1 MEAYNKLLD
10 QIDQFIRKYYKNEM
24 VKGMLFFF
32 LTLGITFLFIT
43 TLEYFGR
50 FNSLVRGFLLF
61 SFVGINIYFF
71 SYYFIRPLLKLFSF
85 GKRISRNQAALIIG
99 DFFPDISDRLLNT
112 LQLNQDF
119 TNQTVNLELIRASVS
134 QRASS
139 LSTFNFSSSINIREN
154 NKKYLL
160 YLLPLLFV
168 FIVISSFL
176 PQYFTQSAERV
187 VNFKDEFKPIA
198 PFNFIVS
205 QNTYKVEEG
214 DDLLI
219 QLSLTGKLLPN
230 KVYLVCDKGT
240 FLMDK
245 RAKNL
250 FSFNLPNIR
259 KTSSFYFY
267 ANEFESS
274 KYSIEVIGKSV
285 FKKLSANI
293 IFPKY
298 LGIEEKYIQNIG
310 DLIIPEGTII
320 KWHVLTENTSS
331 VDLIISNDRKHF
343 KTSGFNFNKQFF
355 NTTDVLFMLNNSID
369 SIVDSTFINVSVIK
383 DNYPSISV
391 EPKQDS
397 VSTNLYFFSG
407 YVSDDYG
414 LDKLSFVYKVYS
426 DSSSKQFSFPIQS
439 VSGTSSSF
447 LFSFDFLKANLNLED
462 KVEYYFTIT
471 DNDAIH
477 KGKTTKSLLYTY
489 ELPNLD
495 ILNEK
500 RDDALSN
507 AKSSLSSL
515 MDKSIQFKEKV
526 NRLKKDILKNNSS
539 GYNKIQQV
547 KELKQTQ
554 NDLKEA
560 LESIQNDLKES
571 SKEMESLSKMEDSI
585 SDKQNLIDDLL
596 NEVMDD
602 ELLDLLN
609 KLEDLIKKNDNP
621 NLQKESVDD
630 IESSSND
637 INKQLDRSIEMLK
650 KLQVNE
656 KIDAIEKELDQLS
669 IDQNKLID
677 EISNENMQTEDII
690 DKQSDIEDRFKEI
703 KEDLDVLNKL
713 NNELSNP
720 MDLGSPESLQQN
732 IDNNLTKSNELL
744 NKSKNNKAADNQ
756 QKASDG
762 MRKLSEQLDSKQ
774 KEANKKQQVED
785 ISSLR
790 MILKN
795 LLTVSFNQ
803 EQILNDFL
811 YVNDDSPSYTT
822 FALSQ
827 QKIIDNSSVIRDSL
841 NELAKRQ
848 PKISSFIDKELNL
861 IFKNFSFIADD
872 IDEHRKRLLSIHQQT
887 VMTSFNNLAL
897 LLNESLESMQSQMN
911 SDMPGSGSCNN
922 PGMKGKPK
930 PGKGEV
936 GDMKEILKNQLEQL
950 KNGSKP
956 GGSNPGSNT
965 YPFGLT
971 PMEFS
976 KMAAQQSLIRSKL
989 ESIRDDLNKEGQGH
1003 GNQLN
1008 DLIDDLIQ
1016 QENDLVNKKFSPS
1029 MINRQHNILTRLLES
1044 ENAILERGYDDKRES
1059 KSGKVFKNGNQI
1071 KFEEYK
1077 NQKLKEIEFFRSIDP
1092 LYNKYYKDK
1101 ANDYFNKGI

>member
-1 MEAYNKLLD
+1 
-10 QIDQFIRKYYKNEM
+10 
-24 VKGMLFFF
+24 
-32 LTLGITFLFIT
+32 
-43 TLEYFGR
+43 
-50 FNSLVRGFLLF
+50 
-61 SFVGINIYFF
+61 
-71 SYYFIRPLLKLFSF
+71 
-85 GKRISRNQAALIIG
+85 
-99 DFFPDISDRLLNT
+99 
-112 LQLNQDF
+112 
-119 TNQTVNLELIRASVS
+119 
-134 QRASS
+134 
-139 LSTFNFSSSINIREN
+139 
-154 NKKYLL
+154 
-160 YLLPLLFV
+160 
-168 FIVISSFL
+168 
-176 PQYFTQSAERV
+176 
-187 VNFKDEFKPIA
+187 
-198 PFNFIVS
+198 
-205 QNTYKVEEG
+205 
-214 DDLLI
+214 
-219 QLSLTGKLLPN
+219 
-230 KVYLVCDKGT
+230 
-240 FLMDK
+240 MDK

-426 DSSSKQFSFPIQS
+426 DSSSKQFSFTIQS

-656 KIDAIEKELDQLS
+656 KIDAIEKELYQLS

-677 EISNENMQTEDII
+677 
-690 DKQSDIEDRFKEI
+690 
-703 KEDLDVLNKL
+703 
-713 NNELSNP
+713 
-720 MDLGSPESLQQN
+720 
-732 IDNNLTKSNELL
+732 
-744 NKSKNNKAADNQ
+744 
-756 QKASDG
+756 
-762 MRKLSEQLDSKQ
+762 
-774 KEANKKQQVED
+774 
-785 ISSLR
+785 
-790 MILKN
+790 
-795 LLTVSFNQ
+795 
-803 EQILNDFL
+803 
-811 YVNDDSPSYTT
+811 
-822 FALSQ
+822 
-827 QKIIDNSSVIRDSL
+827 
-841 NELAKRQ
+841 
-848 PKISSFIDKELNL
+848 
-861 IFKNFSFIADD
+861 
-872 IDEHRKRLLSIHQQT
+872 
-887 VMTSFNNLAL
+887 
-897 LLNESLESMQSQMN
+897 
-911 SDMPGSGSCNN
+911 
-922 PGMKGKPK
+922 
-930 PGKGEV
+930 
-936 GDMKEILKNQLEQL
+936 
-950 KNGSKP
+950 
-956 GGSNPGSNT
+956 
-965 YPFGLT
+965 
-971 PMEFS
+971 
-976 KMAAQQSLIRSKL
+976 
-989 ESIRDDLNKEGQGH
+989 
-1003 GNQLN
+1003 
-1008 DLIDDLIQ
+1008 
-1016 QENDLVNKKFSPS
+1016 
-1029 MINRQHNILTRLLES
+1029 
-1044 ENAILERGYDDKRES
+1044 
-1059 KSGKVFKNGNQI
+1059 
-1071 KFEEYK
+1071 
-1077 NQKLKEIEFFRSIDP
+1077 
-1092 LYNKYYKDK
+1092 
-1101 ANDYFNKGI
+1101 

>member
-24 VKGMLFFF
+24 VKGLLFFV

-50 FNSLVRGFLLF
+50 FNSLVRGIFLF
-61 SFVGINIYFF
+61 SFIGINIYFF

-85 GKRISRNQAALIIG
+85 GKRISRKQASLIIG

-112 LQLNQDF
+112 LQLNEDI

-139 LSTFNFSSSINIREN
+139 FSTFNFSSSINIKEN

-187 VNFKDEFKPIA
+187 VYFKDEFKPIA

-205 QNTYKVEEG
+205 QDNYKVEEG

-219 QLSLTGKLLPN
+219 QLTLKGNLLPN
-230 KVYLVCDKGT
+230 KVYLVCEKGT

-250 FSFNLPNIR
+250 FTFNLLNIR
-259 KTSSFYFY
+259 NTSSFYFS

-285 FKKLSANI
+285 FKRLSANI
-293 IFPKY
+293 VFPKY
-298 LGIEEKYIQNIG
+298 LGIKEKNIQNIG
-310 DLIIPEGTII
+310 DLIIPEGSII
-320 KWHVLTENTSS
+320 NWHVLTENTSS
-331 VDLIISNDRKHF
+331 VDLIMSNDHQRF
-343 KTSGFNFNKQFF
+343 KTSGFNFKKQFF
-355 NTTDVLFMLNNSID
+355 NTTDVLFILNNSID
-369 SIVDSTFINVSVIK
+369 SLVDTTSINISVIK

-391 EPKQDS
+391 QPKQDS
-397 VSTNLYFFSG
+397 VSTNLFFFSG
-407 YVSDDYG
+407 FVSDDYG
-414 LDKLSFVYKVYS
+414 LDKLAFVYTVYS
-426 DSSSKQFSFPIQS
+426 DSSSKQFTLPVQN
-439 VSGTSSSF
+439 VSGNSSSF
-447 LFSFDFLKANLNLED
+447 LFSFDFLKTNLNLED
-462 KVEYYFTIT
+462 KVDYYFTIT

-477 KGKTTKSLLYTY
+477 KGKTTKSMLYSY
-489 ELPNLD
+489 ELPSLD
-495 ILNEK
+495 NLNEK
-500 RDDALSN
+500 RDDALTN
-507 AKSSLSSL
+507 ATSSLSSL

-526 NRLKKDILKNNSS
+526 NRLQKDVLNNSS
-539 GYNKIQQV
+539 SDYNKIQQI

-554 NDLKEA
+554 SDLKEA
-560 LESIQNDLKES
+560 LESIQNDLRQS
-571 SKEMESLSKMEDSI
+571 SKEMESLSKMDDSI
-585 SDKQNLIDDLL
+585 SDKQELINELL
-596 NEVMDD
+596 DEVMDD

-609 KLEDLIKKNDNP
+609 KLEDLIKKNENP
-621 NLQKESVDD
+621 NLQKENVDD

-637 INKQLDRSIEMLK
+637 LNKQLDRSIEMLK

-656 KIDAIEKELDQLS
+656 KIDAIEKELDHLS
-669 IDQNKLID
+669 TDQNKLID
-677 EISNENMQTEDII
+677 EISNDNLKKKDII

-713 NNELSNP
+713 NNELTKP
-720 MDLGSPESLQQN
+720 MDLGNPESLQQN
-732 IDNNLTKSNELL
+732 IDDNLAKSSELL

-762 MRKLSEQLDSKQ
+762 MTKLSKQLDSKQ
-774 KEANKKQQVED
+774 KEANKKQQEED

-795 LLTVSFNQ
+795 LITVSFNQ
-803 EQILNDFL
+803 EQVLNDFHH
-811 YVNDDSPSYTT
+811 VNDDSPSYTT
-822 FALSQ
+822 FALFQ
-827 QKIIDNSSVIRDSL
+827 QKIIDNSSIIRDSL

-848 PKISSFIDKELNL
+848 PKIASFIDKELNS
-861 IFKNFSFIADD
+861 IFKNFSFITED
-872 IDEHRKRLLSIHQQT
+872 IDEHRKRPLSIHQQT

-897 LLNESLESMQSQMN
+897 LLNEALESMQSQMN
-911 SDMPGSGSCNN
+911 SDMPGSGSCDN

-930 PGKGEV
+930 SGKGEI
-936 GDMKEILKNQLEQL
+936 GDMKEMLKNQLEQM
-950 KNGSKP
+950 KKGSQP
-956 GGSNPGSNT
+956 GGSSPGSNSI
-965 YPFGLT
+965 PFGLT
-971 PMEFS
+971 PKDFS
-976 KMAAQQSLIRSKL
+976 KMAAQQSMIRSKL
-989 ESIRDDLNKEGQGH
+989 ESIRDDLNKEGQGK

-1008 DLIDDLIQ
+1008 DLINDLIK
-1016 QENDLVNKKFSPS
+1016 QENDLVNKKFSS
-1029 MINRQHNILTRLLES
+1029 TLINRQHNILTRLLES
-1044 ENAILERGYDDKRES
+1044 ENALLERGFDDKRES
-1059 KSGKVFKNGNQI
+1059 KSGKVFENGNQI

-1092 LYNKYYKDK
+1092 LYKKYYKDK
-1101 ANDYFNKGI
+1101 ANEYFNKGI